1 MLAPLERIVTRVS
14 DDRASKEE
22 WRMAGKKEWHISPIG
37 GLKRE
42 GAWSFDRDI
51 VALSLIGGTDL
62 DLTDAT
68 ITAESPTLT
77 KISLIGG
84 CTIVAPPDVKVQLQS
99 FTLLGGNHQD
109 LTDPPAPDAPVIRV
123 RSFSLIG
130 GVKVKDY

>member
-1 MLAPLERIVTRVS
+1 
-14 DDRASKEE
+14 
-22 WRMAGKKEWHISPIG
+22 MAGSKEWHISPIG
-37 GLKRE
+37 GLRRE

-51 VALSLIGGTDL
+51 VAVSLIGGANL

-68 ITAESPTLT
+68 IAKESPTVT

-84 CTIVAPPDVKVQLQS
+84 CTIVAPPGVKVQLQS

-109 LTDPPAPDAPVIRV
+109 LTDPPSEDAPVIRV

-130 GVKVKDY
+130 GVTVRDY

>member
-1 MLAPLERIVTRVS
+1 MLAQLNWIAIRLIG
-14 DDRASKEE
+14 DRASKGE

-37 GLKRE
+37 GLRRE

-51 VALSLIGGTDL
+51 MALSIIGGADL

-84 CTIVAPPDVKVQLQS
+84 CTIVVPPDVKVQVQS
-99 FTLLGGNHQD
+99 FTLLGGNRQD
-109 LTDPPAPDAPVIRV
+109 LTDPAAPDAPVIRI

-130 GVKVKDY
+130 SVTIKDY